1 MQSNFVLI
9 FEFMN
14 VKFDELV
21 GSPVGRQSCSPKLRV
36 IGLPEPLR
44 ETAARRAPLTRSAGG
59 QVPPQRA
66 AWTCAPRPASRT
78 GGPAREIPR
87 EPPSRRA
94 DGEYA
99 CACRGGK

>member
-44 ETAARRAPLTRSAGG
+44 ETAARRAL
-59 QVPPQRA
+59 
-66 AWTCAPRPASRT
+66 
-78 GGPAREIPR
+78 
-87 EPPSRRA
+87 SRRA
-94 DGEYA
+94 GPAPARRLDLRPAPGA
-99 CACRGGK
+99 QDRRTGT